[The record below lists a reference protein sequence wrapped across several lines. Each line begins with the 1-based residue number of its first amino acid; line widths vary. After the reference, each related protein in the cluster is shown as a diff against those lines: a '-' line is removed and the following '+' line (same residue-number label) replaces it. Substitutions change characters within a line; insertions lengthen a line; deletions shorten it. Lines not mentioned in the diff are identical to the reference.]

1 MRVGMW
7 MIAALGSV
15 VLPDPALAQSSG
27 QPASTVA
34 RYIDPADGLTLEAA
48 VAQALQQAPSLRA
61 VRTEADAAE
70 GRRRQAQL
78 RPNPTTSFGY
88 QKEPGGS
95 DNQTRVDIEWPL
107 DLFRK
112 TGRVAVAE
120 RELDATRQAIADRE
134 RRLAGDVRRVYG
146 EVLTA
151 VRELTVSDDLV
162 AATARQFELVRARA
176 ELGAIPPLERDILR
190 VEVQRLEA
198 EQRLTA
204 GRAER
209 TVIELKRLLG
219 ASPDA
224 PLKLRDT
231 LEQVV
236 QRETVATA
244 ALDTKEGPEQRS
256 DVREADARVQVAAAE
271 IDRAHRDGR
280 FDVSV
285 FGMYM
290 RMDAGFPQRG
300 FSGAGSLER
309 VRGLFNS
316 LAAGAM
322 VTLPLR
328 NRTQGE
334 IDAARARRSGAQAQL
349 EAARLTATAEV
360 SAARARDKAAR
371 EALSIYSTDARALA
385 RQNLNVVGQ
394 TYELGRMTLFD
405 VLTEQRRYLDLERSY
420 TDTLR
425 EAYEARQAL
434 RLALGDVR

>member
-1 MRVGMW
+1 MRVGTLM
-7 MIAALGSV
+7 MAALGGLTLS
-15 VLPDPALAQSSG
+15 AHAFAQPSG
-27 QPASTVA
+27 QMAPTVV
-34 RYIDPADGLTLEAA
+34 RYIDPVAGLTLEAA
-48 VAQALQQAPSLRA
+48 VAQALQREPSLRA

-70 GRRRQAQL
+70 GRRRLAQL
-78 RPNPTTSFGY
+78 RPNPTSSFGY
-88 QKEPGGS
+88 QKEPGGT
-95 DNQTRVDIEWPL
+95 DHQTRIEVEWPL

-112 TGRVAVAE
+112 AGRVAVAE
-120 RELDATRQAIADRE
+120 RELDVARQVIADRE

-151 VRELTVSDDLV
+151 VRELTVSKDLA

-176 ELGAIPPLERDILR
+176 ELGATPTLERDMLR

-198 EQRLTA
+198 EQRLIT

-209 TVIELKRLLG
+209 ALIELKRLLG

-224 PLKLRDT
+224 PLKLKDT
-231 LEQVV
+231 LEQLVE
-236 QRETVATA
+236 RETAAAA
-244 ALDTKEGPEQRS
+244 ALEGKEGQEQRS

-271 IDRAHRDGR
+271 IDRASRDGR

-300 FSGAGSLER
+300 FSSAGGLER
-309 VRGLFNS
+309 VRGTFNYV
-316 LAAGAM
+316 AAGAT

-328 NRTQGE
+328 NRNQGE
-334 IDAARARRSGAQAQL
+334 IDAARARRSGALAQL
-349 EAARLTATAEV
+349 DAARLRADAEV
-360 SAARARDKAAR
+360 SGARARDNAAR
-371 EALSIYSTDARALA
+371 QALSIYSTEARALA

-405 VLTEQRRYLDLERSY
+405 VLNEQRRYLDLERAY

>member
-1 MRVGMW
+1 MRVGML
-7 MIAALGSV
+7 MIAAIGSV
-15 VLPDPALAQSSG
+15 TLPVPALAQPSG
-27 QPASTVA
+27 QAASTVA
-34 RYIDPADGLTLEAA
+34 RYIDPAGGVTLEAA
-48 VAQALQQAPSLRA
+48 VAQALQQEPSLRA

-78 RPNPTTSFGY
+78 RPNPTTTFGY
-88 QKEPGGS
+88 QKEPGGT
-95 DNQTRVDIEWPL
+95 DNQARIEIEWPL

-120 RELDATRQAIADRE
+120 RELNATRQAIADRE
-134 RRLAGDVRRVYG
+134 RRLAGDVRRMYG
-146 EVLTA
+146 EVLIA
-151 VRELTVSDDLV
+151 VRELTVSDDVV
-162 AATARQFELVRARA
+162 AATARQFELVRART
-176 ELGAIPPLERDILR
+176 ELGATPPLERDMLR

-198 EQRLTA
+198 EQRLTT

-209 TVIELKRLLG
+209 ALVELKRLLG

-231 LEQVV
+231 LEQLV

-244 ALDTKEGPEQRS
+244 TLEKKGAEQRS
-256 DVREADARVQVAAAE
+256 DVREAEARVHVAAAE
-271 IDRAHRDGR
+271 IDRVGRDGR

-300 FSGAGSLER
+300 FSEAGGLER
-309 VRGLFNS
+309 VRGMFNY

-328 NRTQGE
+328 NRNQGE
-334 IDAARARRSGAQAQL
+334 IDAARARRSGAEAQL
-349 EAARLTATAEV
+349 DAARLSADAEV
-360 SAARARDKAAR
+360 SAARARDNAAR
-371 EALSIYSTDARALA
+371 QALSIYSTDARALA

-394 TYELGRMTLFD
+394 TYDLGRMTLFD
-405 VLTEQRRYLDLERSY
+405 VLAEQRRYLDLERAY

>member
-1 MRVGMW
+1 MRLGML
-7 MIAALGSV
+7 MIAAIGSV
-15 VLPDPALAQSSG
+15 TLTVPALAQPSG
-27 QPASTVA
+27 QTATTVA
-34 RYIDPADGLTLEAA
+34 RFIDAAGGLTLEAA
-48 VAQALQQAPSLRA
+48 VAQAVQQEPSLRA
-61 VRTEADAAE
+61 VRTEVDAAE

-88 QKEPGGS
+88 QKEPGGT
-95 DNQTRVDIEWPL
+95 DNQTRVEIEWPL

-112 TGRVAVAE
+112 TGRVAVAD
-120 RELDATRQAIADRE
+120 RELDATREAISDRE

-176 ELGAIPPLERDILR
+176 ELGATPPLERDMLR
-190 VEVQRLEA
+190 VEMQRLQA
-198 EQRLTA
+198 EQRLAT
-204 GRAER
+204 GRVER
-209 TVIELKRLLG
+209 GLVELKRLLG

-224 PLKLRDT
+224 PLKLRET

-236 QRETVATA
+236 QRETVTTA
-244 ALDTKEGPEQRS
+244 FPETGGQEQRS
-256 DVREADARVQVAAAE
+256 DVREAGARVQVAAAE
-271 IDRAHRDGR
+271 IDRARRDGR

-300 FSGAGSLER
+300 FNDAGGLER
-309 VRGLFNS
+309 VRGMFNY

-328 NRTQGE
+328 NRNQGE
-334 IDAARARRSGAQAQL
+334 IDAATARRSGAQAQL
-349 EAARLTATAEV
+349 DAARLSAAAEV
-360 SAARARDKAAR
+360 SAARARDNAAR
-371 EALSIYSTDARALA
+371 EALSIYSTDARELA

-394 TYELGRMTLFD
+394 THELGRMTVLD
-405 VLTEQRRYLDLERSY
+405 VLTEQRRYLDLERAY
-420 TDTLR
+420 TETLR

>member
-1 MRVGMW
+1 MRVGML
-7 MIAALGSV
+7 MIAAIGSV
-15 VLPDPALAQSSG
+15 TLTVPALAQPSG
-27 QPASTVA
+27 QTATTVA
-34 RYIDPADGLTLEAA
+34 RFIDPAGGLTLEAA
-48 VAQALQQAPSLRA
+48 VAQAVQQEPSLRA
-61 VRTEADAAE
+61 VRTEVDAAE

-88 QKEPGGS
+88 QKEPGGT
-95 DNQTRVDIEWPL
+95 DHQTRVEIEWPL

-120 RELDATRQAIADRE
+120 RELDATREAIADRE

-151 VRELTVSDDLV
+151 VRELTVSDDIL

-176 ELGAIPPLERDILR
+176 ELGATPPLERDMLR
-190 VEVQRLEA
+190 VEMQRLQA
-198 EQRLTA
+198 EQRLAT
-204 GRAER
+204 GRVER
-209 TVIELKRLLG
+209 GLVELKRLLG

-224 PLKLRDT
+224 PLKLRET

-236 QRETVATA
+236 QRETVTTA
-244 ALDTKEGPEQRS
+244 VPEAGGQEQRS

-271 IDRAHRDGR
+271 IDRARRDGR

-300 FSGAGSLER
+300 FNDAGGLER
-309 VRGLFNS
+309 VRGMFNY

-328 NRTQGE
+328 NRNQGE
-334 IDAARARRSGAQAQL
+334 IDAATARRSGAQAQL
-349 EAARLTATAEV
+349 DAARLTAAAEV
-360 SAARARDKAAR
+360 SAARARDTAAR

-385 RQNLNVVGQ
+385 RQNVSVVAQ
-394 TYELGRMTLFD
+394 TYELGRMTVLD
-405 VLTEQRRYLDLERSY
+405 VLTEQRRYLDLERAY
-420 TDTLR
+420 TETLR

>member
-1 MRVGMW
+1 ML
-7 MIAALGSV
+7 MIAALGGV
-15 VLPDPALAQSSG
+15 VLSDPALAQSSG
-27 QPASTVA
+27 QPVSAVA

-48 VAQALQQAPSLRA
+48 VTQALQQEPSLRA

-78 RPNPTTSFGY
+78 RPNPTSSFGY
-88 QKEPGGS
+88 QKEPGGT
-95 DNQTRVDIEWPL
+95 DNQTRVEIEWPL

-120 RELDATRQAIADRE
+120 REVDATRQAIADRE

-151 VRELTVSDDLV
+151 VRDLAVSDDLV

-176 ELGAIPPLERDILR
+176 DLGATPLLERDMLR
-190 VEVQRLEA
+190 VELQRLEA
-198 EQRLTA
+198 EQRLTT

-209 TVIELKRLLG
+209 ALIELKRLLG

-224 PLKLRDT
+224 PLELRQT
-231 LEQVV
+231 LEQLV
-236 QRETVATA
+236 QREVATA
-244 ALDTKEGPEQRS
+244 VVESEEQRS
-256 DVREADARVQVAAAE
+256 DVREADARVRVAAAE
-271 IDRAHRDGR
+271 IDRAQRDGR

-300 FSGAGSLER
+300 FSDAGGLER
-309 VRGLFNS
+309 VRGMFNYV
-316 LAAGAM
+316 AAGAM

-328 NRTQGE
+328 NRNQGE
-334 IDAARARRSGAQAQL
+334 IDAARARRSGAQAHL
-349 EAARLTATAEV
+349 EAVRLTANAEV
-360 SAARARDKAAR
+360 SAARARDKAAQ
-371 EALSIYSTDARALA
+371 EAFSIYSTDARVLA
-385 RQNLNVVGQ
+385 RQNLNVVSQ
-394 TYELGRMTLFD
+394 TYELGRRTLFD
-405 VLTEQRRYLDLERSY
+405 VLTEQRRYLDLERAY
-420 TDTLR
+420 TETLR